1 MKKFAAILLTTLS
14 LVIAVVSLR
23 YFLLPDTAPLLRL
36 KSGVYRVALL
46 VHAGAA
52 LVALA
57 VGPFQFSGPLRRR
70 FVQGHRRLGYV
81 YFGGVFLG
89 GAAGLVSATGAE
101 GGLSARTG
109 FLLLGLCWLANAW
122 IALAAIRR
130 GDVAAHRRWMIRNF
144 ALTFAAVTLRIWLP
158 ALTAASGS
166 FLEAY
171 RTVAWLCWV
180 PNVVVAEILLHLRP
194 AAPGRENDLSSKN
207 GDAPV

>member
-1 MKKFAAILLTTLS
+1 MVLSMKKFAAILLTTLS

-57 VGPFQFSGPLRRR
+57 LGPFQFSGSLRRR
-70 FVQGHRRLGYV
+70 FVRGHRRLGYV

-109 FLLLGLCWLANAW
+109 FLLLGR
-122 IALAAIRR
+122 IRPVNPYSR
-130 GDVAAHRRWMIRNF
+130 MGRR
-144 ALTFAAVTLRIWLP
+144 AVGLRDGIKPYGKL
-158 ALTAASGS
+158 S
-166 FLEAY
+166 
-171 RTVAWLCWV
+171 
-180 PNVVVAEILLHLRP
+180 RP
-194 AAPGRENDLSSKN
+194 PG
-207 GDAPV
+207 